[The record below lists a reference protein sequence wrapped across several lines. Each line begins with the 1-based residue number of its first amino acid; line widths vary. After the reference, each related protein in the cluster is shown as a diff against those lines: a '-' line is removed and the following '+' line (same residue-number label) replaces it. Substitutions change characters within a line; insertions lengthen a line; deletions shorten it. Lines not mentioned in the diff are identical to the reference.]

1 MSTKHDIYEHL
12 AEIYLD
18 ASYKTKK
25 KSRASR
31 FRLKNLVFI
40 GIAVISAPTIYLFAA
55 LNRPV
60 VTPSNAFVVQPQ
72 IEQLQFSPNQEQNET
87 YSINLDRR
95 DLRRYKTLAFSVR
108 KDEQH
113 TGNLMLRVRLTSSL
127 KQTSEI
133 YIKSVSYKWEDVT
146 MNLKDFSNIS
156 DWSRILNLSFIPE
169 EPRPAQSWK
178 NKSDGGTVY
187 INNVRFLR

>member
-55 LNRPV
+55 LNRPPAM
-60 VTPSNAFVVQPQ
+60 PSNAFVIQPQ
-72 IEQLQFSPNQEQNET
+72 IEKLQFGANPAQNET
-87 YSINLDRR
+87 YSINLERR
-95 DLRRYKTLAFSVR
+95 DLRPYKTLAFSVR
-108 KDEQH
+108 KDEHH

-127 KQTSEI
+127 KQKAEV

-146 MNLKDFSNIS
+146 IDLKEFSNIS

-169 EPRPAQSWK
+169 EPRAAQSLK
-178 NKSDGGTVY
+178 NKSSGGTIY